1 MDDWIDTRFHNWA
14 GKVVFFCFFSCL
26 CYAVGEIMLIF
37 EHSIWPLVMRCVLLR
52 NKASLIGENSI
63 EEDEG
68 HCVIVLW
75 RYQTSTIQL

>member
-1 MDDWIDTRFHNWA
+1 
-14 GKVVFFCFFSCL
+14 
-26 CYAVGEIMLIF
+26 MLIF

-68 HCVIVLW
+68 HCLIVL
-75 RYQTSTIQL
+75 